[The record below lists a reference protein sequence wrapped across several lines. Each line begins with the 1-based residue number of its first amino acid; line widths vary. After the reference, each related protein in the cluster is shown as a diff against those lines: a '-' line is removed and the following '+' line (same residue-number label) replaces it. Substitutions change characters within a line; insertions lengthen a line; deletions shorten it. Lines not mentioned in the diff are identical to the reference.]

1 MSKLIVTLARSE
13 IWDSVIYLLA
23 PKPNKILALIYF
35 EDPRGDIN
43 DRSLRDFVVNIRLRL
58 ASQGEARHVEFYI
71 AENHCSNG
79 ARSEIKYRRLQQKS
93 RYKYSLSWPA
103 LLPKALKT
111 AASAVQAEGAYPVSK
126 RLREAGQ

>member
-1 MSKLIVTLARSE
+1 MPKLNVTISRSE

-35 EDPRGDIN
+35 DDPCGDLN
-43 DRSLRDFVVNIRLRL
+43 DRSLRDFVINIRFRL
-58 ASQGEARHVEFYI
+58 ASQGEPRHIEFYV

-79 ARSEIKYRRLQQKS
+79 ARSELKYRRLQQKS

-103 LLPKALKT
+103 LLPDALKI